1 MKMSKVIAK
10 ITSKLKKETV
20 GIISMDK
27 KITQTPLQKYLKH
40 SLLSLLVLG
49 LVASAYGLSKAAT
62 GGRSQNIEM
71 SSITI
76 SPVIQGVFI
85 DALNLRGQVVPK
97 TTIYL
102 DTSAGGQVEQRL
114 VEQGEYVE
122 KGQPL
127 VRLSN
132 TNLQLDVMGREAQ
145 VTEQLNFL
153 RNTQMNMETNRLNL
167 RRDLLEIDRQISHL
181 ERRLTQSK
189 SLVGK
194 GVLAKDRLA
203 ELSSDL
209 TYYQARKALTIE
221 RQEQETSI
229 RKVQVAQLEDSAKML
244 QNNLQF
250 ARGNLDNLLIKASVS
265 GYLSE
270 LNVEIGESK
279 SRGARLGQID
289 IPNEYKLVIRLDEF
303 YLNQVQ
309 RSMKVAVELEGGIV
323 NAVVSKIDSRVS
335 QSQFQIEVDLP
346 KNIQGIKRGQSID
359 TKLMLGGDNNNAL
372 LLNRGAFFSS
382 SGGHWA
388 YVLMADSDKAIRR
401 NISLGKKNQNYFE
414 VLSGLAL
421 GEQVVTSSYGHF
433 DQAQQLNLQ

>member
-1 MKMSKVIAK
+1 M
-10 ITSKLKKETV
+10 
-20 GIISMDK
+20 MDK
-27 KITQTPLQKYLKH
+27 KITRTPLQKYFKH
-40 SLLSLLVLG
+40 SLLTMVFLGFVTSVYVLSR
-49 LVASAYGLSKAAT
+49 AST
-62 GGRSQNIEM
+62 DGRSQNIEM
-71 SSITI
+71 SHITI
-76 SPVIQGVFI
+76 SSVIQGAFI
-85 DALNLRGQVVPK
+85 DALSLRGQVVPK

-102 DTSAGGQVEQRL
+102 DTIAGGQVEQRL
-114 VEQGEYVE
+114 VEQGELVT

-132 TNLQLDVMGREAQ
+132 TSLQLDVMGREAQ

-167 RRDLLEIDRQISHL
+167 RRDLLEIDLQISHL
-181 ERRLTQSK
+181 ERRLKQSK
-189 SLVGK
+189 LLVSK

-203 ELSSDL
+203 ELTSDL
-209 TYYQARKALTIE
+209 AYYQARKALTIE
-221 RQEQETSI
+221 RQQQESSI

-250 ARGNLDNLLIKASVS
+250 ARENLDDLLLKAPVS

-309 RSMKVAVELEGGIV
+309 RGMSVEVELESGIV

-346 KNIQGIKRGQSID
+346 KNTQGIKRGQSID
-359 TKLMLGGDNNNAL
+359 TELMLEGDNTNAL
-372 LLNRGAFFSS
+372 LLKRGAFFSS
-382 SGGHWA
+382 GGGHWV
-388 YVLMADSDKAIRR
+388 YVLAPNSDKAIKR
-401 NISLGKKNQNYFE
+401 NISLGKQNQNYFE
-414 VLSGLAL
+414 VISGLTL
-421 GEQVVTSSYGHF
+421 GEQVITSSYGNF
-433 DQAQQLNLQ
+433 DKAQQLNLQ